1 MNTIR
6 LDDVANPVIVP
17 ELIQVGNIADDLP
30 ESWLVQF
37 RQYMGIA
44 HTSEDDR
51 LRDLLLGLVNEIGD
65 PVSLGIALTVRRW
78 SISINL
84 DGKRTVYLP
93 RHNGM
98 NTATLDYDVD
108 GNLIDGVEWS
118 QIVQPLPIAL
128 YKTDAD
134 PLPVRTDFTY
144 TVGFNPETY
153 PRPVRQMLFMEALFR
168 REFPLGVDERGR
180 DLVSVP
186 EAVERVRAAWRL
198 IRDLS
203 LYLK

>member
-118 QIVQPLPIAL
+118 QIVQPLRSHCIRRMPTRCQCVPILHIRLAL
-128 YKTDAD
+128 IPKLIPARSDKCS
-134 PLPVRTDFTY
+134 LWRLCS
-144 TVGFNPETY
+144 GENS
-153 PRPVRQMLFMEALFR
+153 R
-168 REFPLGVDERGR
+168 
-180 DLVSVP
+180 LVSMSGGVILSQYP
-186 EAVERVRAAWRL
+186 KRL
-198 IRDLS
+198 NESGRLGG
-203 LYLK
+203 